1 VHSVSTIQKVLGE
14 FESLSG
20 LKANL
25 DKSTCFCVGVFS
37 PLVQSQILSKL
48 KMGEGKLP
56 VCYLRV
62 PLISSWLC
70 VADCDTHLEKIIA
83 RINNKFLAF

>member
-25 DKSTCFCVGVFS
+25 DKSTCFCVGGF
-37 PLVQSQILSKL
+37 LLWFN
-48 KMGEGKLP
+48 
-56 VCYLRV
+56 LRF
-62 PLISSWLC
+62 
-70 VADCDTHLEKIIA
+70 
-83 RINNKFLAF
+83 FLN

>member
-1 VHSVSTIQKVLGE
+1 
-14 FESLSG
+14 
-20 LKANL
+20 
-25 DKSTCFCVGVFS
+25 
-37 PLVQSQILSKL
+37 LVQSQILSKL

-70 VADCDTHLEKIIA
+70 VADCDTHLEKIIFFEKVNIL
-83 RINNKFLAF
+83 RKRKGVQPLVH